1 MKKKKSFMRLTAM
14 LLALMLTVSG
24 ISVPTVHAADLD
36 SADLDSTVTESTD
49 EEIVS
54 GTEGA
59 SESTG
64 SGTEEPEENGLPG
77 SAEAKEKVDAEEEA
91 GSVQVEEPVGK
102 EPVVEQASEDI
113 AVIEQA
119 AVLNEGSGDGSEE
132 SVSEGVVSEEDT
144 AVLLEDSSE
153 ETEETDLV
161 SELELVYGNE
171 ELADKDAL
179 VLLIM
184 GDGFT
189 EGEQEKFY
197 TEAARTAKY
206 MMECS
211 PFDEFTDVFKIYAL
225 GTVSNGSGAQGEDA
239 DNEDDAEADVRDTY
253 FGATFWSWGMQRLL
267 TLSEEGEA
275 KGNALK
281 EKYLPL
287 ADFNVYLVNSGTY
300 GGSGGSYCVASLNSQ
315 SLEMML
321 HELGHTIGDLA
332 DEYYASGYEGE
343 YANLTAESDPKK
355 VVWSR
360 FIGKNGVGV
369 YDWGGITGTGYY
381 IPHTGCK
388 MQKLGQEYP
397 FCEVCKEQL
406 RKSFC
411 KYSNVTKMFFQTYA
425 DEFAAGE
432 ETDIREYFILRKGS
446 NETTGDQLGEALA
459 LTYYDS
465 EDNEVEGIPDAAG
478 TYTVKATFAGND
490 TYDSCSAEGTYTIDK
505 VSISLDISSKSR
517 DGKPA
522 DLSFDIKGEENYT
535 IGIVYEGYQYFT
547 YYVYDYY
554 YSSMYSDTPLDT
566 GDDVYDVYYCRY
578 DSQNDEYLDE
588 QEYTSTE
595 GPVDPG
601 DYTVTLTVYDAEG
614 NFLAEKSQEFSI
626 YFKSA
631 KLVNNNDSY
640 YYGASDGANNK
651 NIIIF
656 GEGFTE
662 KEQKKFQKLAE
673 EFAEGI
679 LAEEPFK
686 ETKLYFNFTAVN
698 CISDESG
705 IGTEAKDTFFQL
717 TRDEDGKIV
726 ASYDATSITAWLAYS
741 VNGYY
746 DDCIIIVNDKKA
758 KESSVYGYNTGD
770 YSGYHTVFATP
781 DKKGIR
787 YAASEILNHLTGSE
801 IGYRAETDEDKETQ
815 RMDLIG
821 SLYYDYSPIIVS
833 RAYNERFIANGTAYD
848 LAPYFQVYYGKDELV
863 DVPLKLTYYTDDH
876 GKPGKALESAPSKP
890 GTYHVLAETV
900 PYDPTNPDENYWYWY
915 QPESVSEDDGL
926 WLGMS
931 RGWTTYTIQPAKTF
945 KPSKPVNGNKPGG
958 GKPVISKPGRP
969 APVKPCK
976 GTGVK

>member
-1 MKKKKSFMRLTAM
+1 MRLTAV

-24 ISVPTVHAADLD
+24 ISVPTVYAADLE
-36 SADLDSTVTESTD
+36 SAVTESTD
-49 EEIVS
+49 DALV
-54 GTEGA
+54 
-59 SESTG
+59 
-64 SGTEEPEENGLPG
+64 SGTEEPEETV
-77 SAEAKEKVDAEEEA
+77 EVEEGA
-91 GSVQVEEPVGK
+91 DTVKAEEPVD
-102 EPVVEQASEDI
+102 ESTEDI
-113 AVIEQA
+113 AAIEQA
-119 AVLNEGSGDGSEE
+119 AALNESSDDSSED
-132 SVSEGVVSEEDT
+132 SVSEDVVSENDVSENDS
-144 AVLLEDSSE
+144 AAALEDNSE
-153 ETEETDLV
+153 ETEDTDPV
-161 SELELVYGNE
+161 GELKLVYGDE
-171 ELADKDAL
+171 TLADEDAL

-189 EGEQEKFY
+189 KEEQEKFY
-197 TEAARTAKY
+197 EEAANTAEY
-206 MMECS
+206 MMDCS

-225 GTVSNGSGAQGEDA
+225 GTVSNESGARGDEAESQAE
-239 DNEDDAEADVRDTY
+239 AEADTCDTY
-253 FGATFWSWGMQRLL
+253 FGATFWSWGMQRLV

-275 KGNALK
+275 KGEALK
-281 EKYLPL
+281 EEYLPL
-287 ADFNVYLVNSGTY
+287 ADFNVYLVNSETY
-300 GGSGGSYCVASLNSQ
+300 GGSGGTYCVASLNTQ

-343 YANLTAESDPKK
+343 YANLTAESDPEK

-388 MQKLGQEYP
+388 MQYLGEEYP

-411 KYSNVTKMFFQTYA
+411 KYSNVTKIFFQTYA
-425 DEFAAGE
+425 DEFTAGE
-432 ETDIREYFILRKGS
+432 GKDMSEYFILRKGS
-446 NETTGDQLGEALA
+446 SETTGDQLGDALS
-459 LTYYDS
+459 LTYYDAAGS
-465 EDNEVEGIPDAAG
+465 ELSGIPSAAG
-478 TYTVKATFAGND
+478 TYTVKAEFSGND
-490 TYDSCSAEGTYTIDK
+490 TYEACTAEGTYTIDR
-505 VSISLDISSKSR
+505 VSISLNIPSKSQ

-522 DLSFDIKGEENYT
+522 DLSFDIKGEENYS
-535 IGIVYEGYQYFT
+535 IGIVYEGYQYYT
-547 YYVYDYY
+547 HYVYDYY

-566 GDDVYDVYYCRY
+566 SDDVYDVYYCRY
-578 DSQNDEYLDE
+578 DSYYDEYLDKE
-588 QEYTSTE
+588 EYQSAE

-601 DYTVTLTVYDAEG
+601 DYTVTLTVYDADYNVLG
-614 NFLAEKSQEFSI
+614 EKSQEFSI
-626 YFKSA
+626 YFNTT

-673 EFAEGI
+673 KFAEGI

-705 IGTEAKDTFFQL
+705 IGTEAKDSFFQL

-726 ASYDATSITAWLAYS
+726 ASYDATVMTAMLAYG

-758 KESSVYGYNTGD
+758 KESSVYGYNTGA

-781 DKKGIR
+781 DKKGIK

-801 IGYRAETDEDKETQ
+801 IGYRAETEEDKEAQ
-815 RMDLIG
+815 RLALIG

-833 RAYNERFIANGTAYD
+833 RAYNEKFIANGTAYD
-848 LAPYFQVYYGKDELV
+848 LTSYFQVYYGEDELV
-863 DVPLKLTYYTDDH
+863 DVPLKLTYYADDH
-876 GKPGKALESAPSKP
+876 GKPGEALESAPSKP

-900 PYDPTNPDENYWYWY
+900 PYDPYNPDENYWYWY
-915 QPESVSEDDGL
+915 QPEGVSENDGL

-931 RGWTTYTIQPAKTF
+931 RGWTTYTIQPAKCS
-945 KPSKPVNGNKPGG
+945 KPSGSQKPGS
-958 GKPVISKPGRP
+958 GKP

-976 GTGVK
+976 GMGLK